1 MMYNE
6 RHDAEKLGSCPIC
19 DGIAKLLKTR
29 PSLKRRHTVDER
41 AEISEPFRKDW
52 HGLFFLQITVRETSI
67 MYNERK
73 VFIMLPEIFY
83 QIAAIAFIGTI
94 AVFPFYI
101 AYCAYKAFKMTKDL
115 TSTDK
120 H

>member
-41 AEISEPFRKDW
+41 AEISEPFRKDQP
-52 HGLFFLQITVRETSI
+52 GLFFLQITVREINI

-73 VFIMLPEIFY
+73 VFIMLPEIIQY
-83 QIAAIAFIGTI
+83 IIIIAFLGTLAALPCYAI
-94 AVFPFYI
+94 YAG
-101 AYCAYKAFKMTKDL
+101 YKAIEQVKDL
-115 TSTDK
+115 TK